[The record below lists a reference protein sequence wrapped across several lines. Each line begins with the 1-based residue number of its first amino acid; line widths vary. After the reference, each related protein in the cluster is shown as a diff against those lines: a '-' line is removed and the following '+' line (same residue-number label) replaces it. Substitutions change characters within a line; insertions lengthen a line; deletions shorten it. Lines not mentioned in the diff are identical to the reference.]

1 VCKFQEYL
9 ILCPQIKKNI
19 KLNNKMRKWYEILL
33 HYLLQNTDG
42 AKPQHQHNIGFLYS
56 NIEPTKYTQSN
67 TQTDT
72 KDHDGN

>member
-1 VCKFQEYL
+1 
-9 ILCPQIKKNI
+9 
-19 KLNNKMRKWYEILL
+19 MRKCYEIHL

-72 KDHDGN
+72 RDHHEVH